1 MMSALADLERTGNL
15 SRDLYLYAWRS
26 SRLQQIGI
34 CLLTMVMGP
43 AMTVPLEL
51 QRRIMD
57 DALANKDV
65 RQLLDLGLV
74 YLLVVCLQGVL
85 KYALNM
91 LKGIATEN
99 IARDLRL
106 RILKTV
112 RDPERHAEDPGS
124 GLNPGT
130 VVSMLAAETEDISG
144 FGGDAFGLP
153 LLAGTTIIYV
163 SAYLLWVEPAIAL
176 LAIVIYFPQAVIVPL
191 TQFTINRLARLRIRA
206 VRHLGHVAVLSR
218 QFRPDAAVMQSGR
231 GLIDRIYRLRILIYL
246 RKYLLAALGNFLD
259 SLGVIIVLVVGGY
272 LVIQG
277 ETTVGTLLVFI
288 SGLGKIADPWDQL
301 INYYRLVS
309 NTAVMYDMIR
319 VKIEDKTPAP
329 PIDTA

>member
-1 MMSALADLERTGNL
+1 
-15 SRDLYLYAWRS
+15 
-26 SRLQQIGI
+26 
-34 CLLTMVMGP
+34 
-43 AMTVPLEL
+43 
-51 QRRIMD
+51 MD

-65 RQLLDLGLV
+65 RQLLDLGGI

-85 KYALNM
+85 KYGLNM
-91 LKGIATEN
+91 LKGVATEN

-106 RILKTV
+106 RILKMA
-112 RDPERHAEDPGS
+112 RDPERQAGESGS

-176 LAIVIYFPQAVIVPL
+176 LAIIIYFPQAVIVPL

-206 VRHLGHVAVLSR
+206 VRHLGHVAVLPR
-218 QFRPDAAVMQSGR
+218 QVRSDAGVVQAGS
-231 GLIDRIYRLRILIYL
+231 GLINRIYRLRILIYL

-319 VKIEDKTPAP
+319 VKIEDKVMSPAKVV
-329 PIDTA
+329 DAA